1 MAKRIFIVNPEAES
15 IEFGTMEENV
25 FYWERG
31 CAMPAGWSKGVLK
44 EIEGESADE
53 LDQELQCMSQ
63 IRNPERA
70 KRCRRARGET
80 KFRMLLEA
88 DWSAI
93 IIGLWLYM
101 FPFLV
106 GLAGLILDKIW

>member
-1 MAKRIFIVNPEAES
+1 MGKGVFIEQEAERVD
-15 IEFGTMEENV
+15 FGVMEDNV
-25 FYWERG
+25 FHWERSKR
-31 CAMPAGWSKGVLK
+31 MPAGWSKGVLK

-63 IRNPERA
+63 IRNLERA
-70 KRCRRARGET
+70 KQCRRARGET

-101 FPFLV
+101 FPFLI
-106 GLAGLILDKIW
+106 GFAGLILDKIW